1 MRILS
6 MTATFGKLEH
16 ETLTLQPGLNIL
28 HAPNEWGKSTWCAF
42 ILAMLYGI
50 DTREKTSKSAIAQ
63 KERYAPWSGSPM
75 SGRMDILHE
84 GRYITIERTT
94 KKRIPMG
101 EFRAYETET
110 GLEIPELTAANC
122 GQQLL
127 GVERSVYERSGFLR
141 FSDLPVTE
149 DANLR
154 SRLNALVTTGDES
167 GTYEAMGQKLRELK
181 NRCRYNRRGLLP
193 EAYAQREEL
202 EGKLRSLDAS
212 HTLEA
217 KLRTRLHELEQWLAS
232 LRNHKAAL
240 RYESSKADLQRVAEA
255 EIACDHARAALES
268 SHAACRGLPS
278 PLFLVGKLREL
289 TDLKQQLDAMELETQ
304 LLPAPEEVRCA
315 CFAGMT
321 AQEAA
326 DQAEADCAAAK
337 QPPKKPLLLPFFL
350 LGGIF
355 LGVGAALFALSQF
368 LLGVCAAGMGAGL
381 LIVGFLLKH
390 NFSVALDGYN
400 RQLQLLCRRYGSDDP
415 MEWVALAQAYGAT
428 LAHYEKKAE
437 AYRRVQEELAARR
450 DALMQK
456 IGSGNLQKELQRRQ
470 SQLAAWDTLA
480 DTQRDFLQAEQHVK
494 ALRAMAK
501 TAQPP
506 TEEDTLT
513 YTEAETDRL
522 ISDGEEELRQ
532 LHKKLGQC
540 TGERSN
546 LGNQN
551 ALQQELERLN
561 ERIEEL
567 ELTYAA
573 LEYAQDAL
581 RATMEQLQRRFAPA
595 ISQRAQALFSQ
606 LTGGKYTRLRLAQD
620 LSLYAAAQSEDVLR
634 PQQWRSDGT
643 IDQLYLALRLAVA
656 AELMPTAPMV
666 LDDAL
671 VRFDDQRLAAA
682 ISLLNQESQQR
693 QILLFTC
700 QEREQKMFDTYVSIL

>member
-16 ETLTLQPGLNIL
+16 ETLVLQPGLNIL

-50 DTREKTSKSAIAQ
+50 DTREKTTKSAIAQ

-181 NRCRYNRRGLLP
+181 NRCRYNRHGLLP

-232 LRNHKAAL
+232 LRNHKTAL

-289 TDLKQQLDAMELETQ
+289 TDLKQQLDAIELETQ

-355 LGVGAALFALSQF
+355 LGVGAALFALRQF

-456 IGSGNLQKELQRRQ
+456 IGSGNLQEELQRRQ
-470 SQLAAWDTLA
+470 AQLAAWDTLA

-546 LGNQN
+546 LGVQN
-551 ALQQELERLN
+551 ALQQELARLN

-595 ISQRAQALFSQ
+595 ISQRAQDLFSQ

-682 ISLLNQESQQR
+682 INLLKQESEQR

-700 QEREQKMFDTYVSIL
+700 QEREQKIFDTYVSK

>member
-16 ETLTLQPGLNIL
+16 ETLVLQPGLNIL

-50 DTREKTSKSAIAQ
+50 DTREKTTKSAIAQ

-167 GTYEAMGQKLRELK
+167 GTYEAMGQKLRDLK

-212 HTLEA
+212 HTLET

-232 LRNHKAAL
+232 LRNHKTAL

-255 EIACDHARAALES
+255 EIACDHARAALET

-304 LLPAPEEVRCA
+304 LLPAPEEVRCI

-355 LGVGAALFALSQF
+355 LGVGAALFALRQF

-450 DALMQK
+450 DALTQK
-456 IGSGNLQKELQRRQ
+456 IGSGNLQEELQRRQ
-470 SQLAAWDTLA
+470 AQLAAWDTLA

-501 TAQPP
+501 TAHPP

-546 LGNQN
+546 LGVQN
-551 ALQQELERLN
+551 ALQQELARLN

-595 ISQRAQALFSQ
+595 ISQRAQDLFSQ

-682 ISLLNQESQQR
+682 ISLLKQESQQR

-700 QEREQKMFDTYVSIL
+700 QEREQKIFDTHGSIL